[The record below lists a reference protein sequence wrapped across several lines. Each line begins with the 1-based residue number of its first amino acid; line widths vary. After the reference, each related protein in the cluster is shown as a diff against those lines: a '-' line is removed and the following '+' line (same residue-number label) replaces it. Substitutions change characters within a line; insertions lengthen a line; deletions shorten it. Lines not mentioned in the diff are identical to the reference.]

1 MHAVIKTIDVLEF
14 NYNLGSQKLLEFEKS
29 YGPSPRE
36 GKIIFLY
43 KICHHCKIFVNS
55 LRVIYGLQ
63 LRTPYLIY
71 IPLFKI

>member
-36 GKIIFLY
+36 GKKSYFYTKLVTIAKY
-43 KICHHCKIFVNS
+43 S
-55 LRVIYGLQ
+55 
-63 LRTPYLIY
+63 
-71 IPLFKI
+71 